1 MGIELKNTVYR
12 EGEGIPVV
20 LVHGFPVDHRMWD
33 QCAAALARICDEH
46 GMTRFPIWAPDMPGA
61 GEARFRVTKP
71 AEARTRTARSRMPL
85 IAWRTHTWT

>member
-1 MGIELKNTVYR
+1 MGRQMTRDGLEHDMGIELKNTVYR

-46 GMTRFPIWAPDMPGA
+46 GMTRFPTSEPNTSCA
-61 GEARFRVTKP
+61 ARRCGS
-71 AEARTRTARSRMPL
+71 ARPARSEIGR
-85 IAWRTHTWT
+85 AHV

>member
-1 MGIELKNTVYR
+1 MGRQMTRDGLEHGMGIELKNTVYR

-46 GMTRFPIWAPDMPGA
+46 L
-61 GEARFRVTKP
+61 
-71 AEARTRTARSRMPL
+71 SL
-85 IAWRTHTWT
+85 IHI